1 MSRRKPP
8 LPDWVYDATRRR
20 NSFGDGRAPLPLGGW
35 ERIVDRRL
43 RRDKG
48 LG

>member
-1 MSRRKPP
+1 MSRRKTP
-8 LPDWVYDATRRR
+8 LLNWAYGVTRGRKP
-20 NSFGDGRAPLPLGGW
+20 FGDGRAPLSLCGW

>member
-1 MSRRKPP
+1 MSRHKAPLPHRVYGVNHRRKP
-8 LPDWVYDATRRR
+8 Y
-20 NSFGDGRAPLPLGGW
+20 GDGRAPLSLGGW

-48 LG
+48 LL